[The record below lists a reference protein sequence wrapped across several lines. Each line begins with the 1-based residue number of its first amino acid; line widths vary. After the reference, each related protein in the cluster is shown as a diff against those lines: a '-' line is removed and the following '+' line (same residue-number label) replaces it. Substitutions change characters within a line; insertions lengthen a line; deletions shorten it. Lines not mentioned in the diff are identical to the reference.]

1 MKGVII
7 DCLKNLVSS
16 KFGTEQWQNICVKA
30 GLKPNEIFLA
40 TLDFEDKVSI
50 NLINSTCTVLNLSMD
65 SAATAFGEHWMNFY
79 ASKMY
84 SGYISNV
91 KSSKELL
98 LKLDSIHT
106 MVTQNIQNSRPP
118 KFTYEWKDDK
128 TLIMNYNSQRN
139 LIDLFIGL
147 AKGVG
152 KYYKENLVVKKISNT
167 KVEIIFN

>member
-1 MKGVII
+1 MKGVIL

-16 KFGTEQWQNICVKA
+16 KFGTEQWQNICVKS

-40 TLDFEDKVSI
+40 TVDFEDKVAI

-65 SAATAFGEHWMNFY
+65 AAATAYGEHWMNFY

-84 SGYISNV
+84 AGYISNV

-106 MVTQNIQNSRPP
+106 MVTKNIQNSRPP

-152 KYYKENLVVKKISNT
+152 KYYKENLTVKKISNT